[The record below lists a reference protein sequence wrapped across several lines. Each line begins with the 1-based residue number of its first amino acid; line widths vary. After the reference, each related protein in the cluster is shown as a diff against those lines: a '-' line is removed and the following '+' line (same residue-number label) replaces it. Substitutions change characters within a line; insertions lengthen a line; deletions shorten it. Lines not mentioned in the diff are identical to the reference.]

1 MVIYNNKKVLFF
13 RRIQFNGWKDYTNN
27 WFDGTK
33 YFNCSD
39 IYNLFDNNIDI
50 KKYINENTVTEIKEN
65 SKLFFTK
72 SSNFPRFK
80 LSDTTFSK
88 CIKLEKADY
97 VVIGKDY
104 DCLVFKF
111 IHFFEGKD
119 TYYAFINDPFYDWNN
134 RSEYNKMPFESWISK
149 YSNFIFPEI
158 VTMRNITNDIYSLKN
173 FNQIS
178 EDIKNNIPHKLIT
191 DTMLDREI
199 NKKQDE
205 ITPETYKSICE
216 LLDSPDIGLRE
227 VGLKTLTGLNVN
239 ETPIAVRFMIG
250 TRESKLANLKS
261 FKSVGVQNLLN
272 TIKFRGFGGFPD
284 RMYYI
289 NPNVGEIISDKDK
302 ALMSHIYIDLAD
314 RKIKDIINK
323 MSDILTKFNIKVD
336 YNVTQV

>member
-13 RRIQFNGWKDYTNN
+13 SRISFGGWKDYTNRWVDSTN
-27 WFDGTK
+27 V
-33 YFNCSD
+33 FNHND
-39 IYNLFDNNIDI
+39 IYNLFDNNINVR
-50 KKYINENTVTEIKEN
+50 KYINENTATEIKGN

-80 LSDTTFSK
+80 LSDTTFSR

-97 VVIGKDY
+97 VVISKDY
-104 DCLVFKF
+104 EYLTFRF
-111 IHFFEGKD
+111 THFFEGKD
-119 TYYAFINDPFYDWNN
+119 TYYVFNGNPFYDWDD
-134 RSEYNKMPFESWISK
+134 RSGYNKMPFESWISK

-158 VTMRNITNDIYSLKN
+158 VTMRSLVNNIYFLKG
-173 FNQIS
+173 FNQIF

-191 DTMLDREI
+191 DTMLDYEI

-239 ETPIAVRFMIG
+239 ETPLAVRIMIG
-250 TRESKLANLKS
+250 TRGSKLANLKS
-261 FKSVGVQNLLN
+261 FKGVGVQNLLN
-272 TIKFRGFGGFPD
+272 TIRFRGFGNFPD
-284 RMYYI
+284 QMYYI
-289 NPNVGEIISDKDK
+289 NPDIGEIVSDKDK
-302 ALMSHIYIDLAD
+302 ALMSYIYIDLVD
-314 RKIKDIINK
+314 RKIKDSINK

-336 YNVTQV
+336 YNVTQI

>member
-13 RRIQFNGWKDYTNN
+13 SRISFDGWKDYTNS
-27 WFDGTK
+27 WVDSTK
-33 YFNCSD
+33 AFNYGY
-39 IYNLFDNNIDI
+39 IYNLFDSNIDV
-50 KKYINENTVTEIKEN
+50 KKYINENTVTEIKGN

-72 SSNFPRFK
+72 SSSFPRFK
-80 LSDTTFSK
+80 LSDTTFSR

-97 VVIGKDY
+97 VVIGEDY
-104 DCLVFKF
+104 EYSTLRFT
-111 IHFFEGKD
+111 HFFEGKD
-119 TYYAFINDPFYDWNN
+119 TYYVFSGKPFYDWND
-134 RSEYNKMPFESWISK
+134 RSGYDKMPFESWISK

-158 VTMRNITNDIYSLKN
+158 VTVRSLVNNIYSLKG
-173 FNQIS
+173 FNQIF

-191 DTMLDREI
+191 DTMLDCEI

-261 FKSVGVQNLLN
+261 FKGVGVQNLLN
-272 TIKFRGFGGFPD
+272 TIRFRGFGNFPE

-289 NPNVGEIISDKDK
+289 NPDIGEIVSDKDK
-302 ALMSHIYIDLAD
+302 ALMSHIYVDLVD
-314 RKIKDIINK
+314 RKIKDSINK